1 MFLLTAVHSSQLMC
15 IRSAIYIHY
24 LVCRECLGP
33 IIGGALVYRV
43 GFRTMT
49 AVRFIGIV
57 VCDIKT
63 SPKYFFFWC
72 FLHAQKHWSSQAI
85 LWLYTQGIHAHC
97 SCCCSNTSA
106 LIKHMYILNFS
117 NVTSMNIRKQW
128 NIGSGKGLR
137 KRLKQ
142 NLCFHFNK

>member
-1 MFLLTAVHSSQLMC
+1 MFLLAAVHSSQLMC

-63 SPKYFFFWC
+63 SPKYFFLVFFAC
-72 FLHAQKHWSSQAI
+72 SVALEFSCHIVVVHPGHPRSLQLLLFQYLCIDQADVHTKLQQCYFNEHQKAMKYWQWQRPEKEAKTESV
-85 LWLYTQGIHAHC
+85 
-97 SCCCSNTSA
+97 
-106 LIKHMYILNFS
+106 FS
-117 NVTSMNIRKQW
+117 
-128 NIGSGKGLR
+128 
-137 KRLKQ
+137 
-142 NLCFHFNK
+142 F

>member
-49 AVRFIGIV
+49 AVRFIGILKFV
-57 VCDIKT
+57 TLKLPQNT
-63 SPKYFFFWC
+63 FFFGVFC
-72 FLHAQKHWSSQAI
+72 MLSSIGVLMPCCGRAPRASTLIVAAAVSIPLH
-85 LWLYTQGIHAHC
+85 
-97 SCCCSNTSA
+97 
-106 LIKHMYILNFS
+106 
-117 NVTSMNIRKQW
+117 
-128 NIGSGKGLR
+128 
-137 KRLKQ
+137 
-142 NLCFHFNK
+142 

>member
-15 IRSAIYIHY
+15 IRSAIYICY

-57 VCDIKT
+57 VCDTKT
-63 SPKYFFFWC
+63 SPKYIFLVFFACSVALEFSC
-72 FLHAQKHWSSQAI
+72 HIVVVHPGHPRSLYLLLFKYLCIDQAHVHTE
-85 LWLYTQGIHAHC
+85 L
-97 SCCCSNTSA
+97 
-106 LIKHMYILNFS
+106 F
-117 NVTSMNIRKQW
+117 TSMNIRKQW

-137 KRLKQ
+137 KRLKEKSVF
-142 NLCFHFNK
+142 LF